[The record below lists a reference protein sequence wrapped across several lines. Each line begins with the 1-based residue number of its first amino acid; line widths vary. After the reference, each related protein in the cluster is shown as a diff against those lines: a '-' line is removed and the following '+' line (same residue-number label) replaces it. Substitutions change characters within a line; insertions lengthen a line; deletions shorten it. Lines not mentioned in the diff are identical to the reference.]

1 MDQKEEEEKFVKNVF
16 NTIPSSF
23 KAESED
29 EKAGQL
35 SKQQIEQFFDKGWIV
50 IPNLIEVYFIIF

>member
-16 NTIPSSF
+16 NTIPSF
-23 KAESED
+23 KAETED
-29 EKAGQL
+29 EKPGQL